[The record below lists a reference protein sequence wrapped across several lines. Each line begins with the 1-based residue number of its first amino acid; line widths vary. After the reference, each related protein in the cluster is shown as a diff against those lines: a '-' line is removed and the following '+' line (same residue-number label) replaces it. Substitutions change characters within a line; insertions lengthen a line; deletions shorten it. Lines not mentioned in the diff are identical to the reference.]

1 MIAYFRRNLLRV
13 LHGLA
18 NDSSGGWIP
27 RVEDL
32 YRLQI
37 EAVTYIDK
45 DGFASS
51 PAGDGRLRSRTG
63 TKIADPFAHMSNS
76 PTESGHE
83 QLSTEGNGV
92 STAEPPQPNVNGF
105 HPMDFLANSTG
116 LAFGAP
122 TSALAEG
129 GGLGQRGGIGENG
142 DPPVLPIEL
151 MIYNN
156 LMMDIGGSAGF
167 FEQDFLNSVLFGS
180 TPPLLA
186 TGQDTGP
193 VQGVEYQT

>member
-1 MIAYFRRNLLRV
+1 
-13 LHGLA
+13 
-18 NDSSGGWIP
+18 
-27 RVEDL
+27 
-32 YRLQI
+32 
-37 EAVTYIDK
+37 
-45 DGFASS
+45 
-51 PAGDGRLRSRTG
+51 
-63 TKIADPFAHMSNS
+63 
-76 PTESGHE
+76 
-83 QLSTEGNGV
+83 
-92 STAEPPQPNVNGF
+92 
-105 HPMDFLANSTG
+105 MDFLANSTG

-122 TSALAEG
+122 TSTLAEDE
-129 GGLGQRGGIGENG
+129 GLGQRGGIGENG

-186 TGQDTGP
+186 TGEDTGP